1 MEIYKRFGTDV
12 IELTVKGRLDG
23 YWADHLASALE
34 GEIREGSHH
43 ILLDLSEVAFLS
55 SAGIGIL
62 VKFYKQLKNIQGSLA
77 VSKSSKQVR
86 KILEIS
92 GLKEVLSS
100 VDLPGADDLARA
112 KVVLNNPAVLGSS
125 VSQSATQIE
134 TLGAVFNVYTLS
146 PGSTLKCHS
155 LGDVGLLR
163 QSRFKKE
170 NCRTVEF
177 PDFRFGIGLGALGE
191 HFEDC
196 QGRFGELLA
205 AAGAVAYLPT
215 DGTNIAD
222 YVVAAGNSTPEAQIC
237 YGIICQGSTPQ
248 PFSHLVRFEAT
259 KEAGSVRIDEISEA
273 LIKIA
278 ATARLGVVMVAEAA
292 GLVGAALRRSPAQ
305 PASESARFQFPEIRD
320 WLTFTGDRAYNRC
333 MALVVGV
340 ALAGDAGELAPM
352 VRSLDHAGANAT
364 RPMTGHFHAAAF
376 SYRPLQKGKIDLTR
390 TVKGLFEEQAL
401 QGVLHLLSEY
411 RTIGGAGQS
420 EFVRG
425 ACWIGPIDEILP
437 EGNPR

>member
-1 MEIYKRFGTDV
+1 MEIQKRFSTDV

-55 SAGIGIL
+55 SAGIGVL
-62 VKFYKQLKNIQGSLA
+62 VKFYKQLKAIQGSLA

-92 GLKEVLSS
+92 GLKEVLSG
-100 VDLPGADDLARA
+100 VDLPGVDDLAGA
-112 KVVLNNPAVLGSS
+112 QVVLNSAVLGSS
-125 VSQSATQIE
+125 VSQSAAQIE
-134 TLGAVFNVYTLS
+134 TPSTVFNVYTLA

-155 LGDVGLLR
+155 LGDAGLLR
-163 QSRFKKE
+163 QSHFKKE

-196 QGRFGELLA
+196 QGRLGELLA

-222 YVVAAGNSTPEAQIC
+222 YVVAGGNSTPEAQIC

-248 PFSHLVRFEAT
+248 PFSHLVRFEAK
-259 KEAGSVRIDEISEA
+259 KEAGAIGIDEISEA
-273 LIKIA
+273 VIKIA
-278 ATARLGVVMVAEAA
+278 ATARLGLVMVAEAA
-292 GLVGAALRRSPAQ
+292 SLVGAALRRSPAQ
-305 PASESARFQFPEIRD
+305 PASESVRFQFPEIRD
-320 WLTFTGDRAYNRC
+320 WLTFTGDRAYIRC
-333 MALVVGV
+333 VALVVGV

-352 VRSLDHAGANAT
+352 VRSLEHAGANAT

-425 ACWIGPIDEILP
+425 ACWIAPIDEILP

>member
-1 MEIYKRFGTDV
+1 MEIQKRFNTDV

-34 GEIREGSHH
+34 GEIREGAHH

-55 SAGIGIL
+55 SAGIGVL
-62 VKFYKQLKNIQGSLA
+62 VKFYKQLKAIQGSLA

-100 VDLPGADDLARA
+100 VDLPGADDLAGA
-112 KVVLNNPAVLGSS
+112 KVVLNPAVLGSS
-125 VSQSATQIE
+125 VSQSAAQIE
-134 TLGAVFNVYTLS
+134 TPSAVFNVYTLS
-146 PGSTLKCHS
+146 PGSKLKCHS
-155 LGDVGLLR
+155 LGDAGLLR
-163 QSRFKKE
+163 QSHFKKE

-222 YVVAAGNSTPEAQIC
+222 FVVAAGNSTPEAQIC

-248 PFSHLVRFEAT
+248 PFSHLVRFEAK

-273 LIKIA
+273 AIEIV
-278 ATARLGVVMVAEAA
+278 ATAGLGVVMVAEAA

-305 PASESARFQFPEIRD
+305 PASESVRFQFPEIRD
-320 WLTFTGDRAYNRC
+320 WLTFTGDRAYKRC
-333 MALVVGV
+333 VALVVGV
-340 ALAGDAGELAPM
+340 ALAGDTGELAPM

-364 RPMTGHFHAAAF
+364 RPLTGHFHAAAF
-376 SYRPLQKGKIDLTR
+376 SYGPLQKGKIDLTR

-401 QGVLHLLSEY
+401 QGVLHLLSQY
-411 RTIGGAGQS
+411 RTISEAGQS

-425 ACWIGPIDEILP
+425 ACWIGPIDEILA

>member
-1 MEIYKRFGTDV
+1 MDIHKRVGTDV

-34 GEIREGSHH
+34 EEIREGSHH

-62 VKFYKQLKNIQGSLA
+62 VRFYKQLKNIQGSLA

-86 KILEIS
+86 KVLEIS
-92 GLKEVLSS
+92 GLTEVLSS
-100 VDLPGADDLARA
+100 VDLPRADDLAGTQ
-112 KVVLNNPAVLGSS
+112 VVVNPAVLGSS
-125 VSQSATQIE
+125 VSQSAAQIE
-134 TLGAVFNVYTLS
+134 TSSAVFSVYTLA
-146 PGSTLKCHS
+146 PDSTLKCHS
-155 LGDVGLLR
+155 LGDAGLLR
-163 QSRFKKE
+163 QSCFKKE
-170 NCRTVEF
+170 NCRTVQF

-248 PFSHLVRFEAT
+248 PFSHLVRFEAK

-273 LIKIA
+273 LIEIA
-278 ATARLGVVMVAEAA
+278 ATARLGVVMVAEAS

-305 PASESARFQFPEIRD
+305 PASESVRFQFPEIRD
-320 WLTFTGDRAYNRC
+320 WLTFTGDRAYKRC

-352 VRSLDHAGANAT
+352 VRSLDHSGANAT
-364 RPMTGHFHAAAF
+364 RPMMGIST
-376 SYRPLQKGKIDLTR
+376 LQHSP
-390 TVKGLFEEQAL
+390 TVHCRRARL
-401 QGVLHLLSEY
+401 
-411 RTIGGAGQS
+411 I
-420 EFVRG
+420 
-425 ACWIGPIDEILP
+425 
-437 EGNPR
+437 